1 MTSFTKLFSPF
12 KIGSLDI
19 KNRMVMSPM
28 ETHLCDKEGYVTDE
42 IIAYY
47 KERTLGGVGYIT
59 VENTSVDPVGRVN
72 DGMLCIHDD
81 KFISGFKRLTDCIHA
96 TSGKI
101 VLQLSHAGKEALPY
115 FTGTKTVSAS
125 AIPSP
130 LTKEMPAELSVE
142 GIKATVNKFAESA
155 NRAVKAGFDGVE
167 IHMAHGYLV
176 NQFFSPES
184 NVRTDD
190 YGGDTARRSRFARK
204 LSKVSETVYP
214 KIIL

>member
-42 IIAYY
+42 IITYY

-81 KFISGFKRLTDCIHA
+81 KFIPGFKKLTDGIHA
-96 TSGKI
+96 VGGKI

-130 LTKEMPAELSVE
+130 LPKESRPQSINVP
-142 GIKATVNKFAESA
+142 KALPV
-155 NRAVKAGFDGVE
+155 
-167 IHMAHGYLV
+167 
-176 NQFFSPES
+176 P
-184 NVRTDD
+184 
-190 YGGDTARRSRFARK
+190 
-204 LSKVSETVYP
+204 
-214 KIIL
+214 